1 MKITIYTINDCKFS
15 QAEKEYLKN
24 NNIPFEEK
32 NLETNRD
39 YLTEMLKVSDHF
51 AGTPVTKVEK
61 DGGEIMILKGFTQD
75 EFAKALN
82 LSPSAVVVPNAE
94 TDASQTAST
103 PTPPLPQAS
112 SSTPPITSMS
122 TPTDKPADDASAN
135 KPDMTIESLS
145 EPAVSTQSTTDAN
158 PPEPI
163 MPPIPPAPAV
173 PMSIPAPADT
183 NPSLTPNEEP
193 VNPLENQEV
202 GPISLD
208 TSSSVPA
215 PMQEPIAPP
224 TIGASSPQSAPMEVQ
239 PATEEKPKNSEG
251 LDSVLQ
257 NLQSQVQAGVPPTD
271 TTPKS

>member
-32 NLETNRD
+32 NLETNRNN
-39 YLTEMLKVSDHF
+39 LTEMLKVSDNF

-82 LSPSAVVVPNAE
+82 LSPSSVVIPSSETAPANAE
-94 TDASQTAST
+94 STEPTAT
-103 PTPPLPQAS
+103 PTPPVSQEPPAAPMS
-112 SSTPPITSMS
+112 ASTPEVKSEDAPMTQ
-122 TPTDKPADDASAN
+122 TTEPKPTN
-135 KPDMTIESLS
+135 IPDMSIESLS
-145 EPAVSTQSTTDAN
+145 EPAVSTQSSESSST
-158 PPEPI
+158 PEPV
-163 MPPIPPAPAV
+163 IPPSPAV
-173 PMSIPAPADT
+173 A
-183 NPSLTPNEEP
+183 TPEPP

-208 TSSSVPA
+208 PQTTTPASPAAPSTPMSTSMPQAPA
-215 PMQEPIAPP
+215 AAAP
-224 TIGASSPQSAPMEVQ
+224 
-239 PATEEKPKNSEG
+239 TEEKPKNSEG